1 MSPAT
6 GRLAPTPS
14 GDLHLGNTVSFLACW
29 LSVRRA
35 GGRLLLR
42 IEDVDQGRART
53 DVADRQRSDLAWLG
67 LHWDAE
73 VPAQSTRDYAP
84 WAERLSEHTYRCT
97 CTRRD
102 VAAAGGVYPGT
113 CRSAG
118 HTEGKLRLRLPSGL
132 RTVTDR
138 RLGTHTVDPSQ
149 LGDPVL
155 QRADGVYTYP
165 LAVVADDITDG
176 VTEVVRGADL
186 LKMSAGQEVLWELLG
201 ATPPTWLHA
210 PLIVEPSGRKLG
222 KSYGSLNLAG
232 LRQAG
237 WTPEDVL
244 RLVLPWLGLPHI
256 VPLQEAAALFEPT
269 AGERGP
275 IVLHL
280 PEHGGCPSPEEG
292 LRWTP
297 ESGDSR

>member
-1 MSPAT
+1 MSLPT

-29 LSVRRA
+29 LSARSA
-35 GGRLLLR
+35 GGRVLLR
-42 IEDVDQGRART
+42 IEDVDQGRARAE
-53 DVADRQRSDLAWLG
+53 VADRQRRDLEWLG

-73 VPAQSTRDYAP
+73 VPPQSARDYAP

-102 VAAAGGVYPGT
+102 VAAAGGIYPGT
-113 CRSAG
+113 CRDAG
-118 HTEGKLRLRLPSGL
+118 HTGGKLRLRLPPGG
-132 RTVTDR
+132 RTVVDR
-138 RLGTHTVDPSQ
+138 RLGPHLVDPNR

-186 LKMSAGQEVLWELLG
+186 LEMSAGQEVLWELLG
-201 ATPPTWLHA
+201 STPPSWLHA
-210 PLIVEPSGRKLG
+210 PMVVEPSGRKLG
-222 KSYGSLNLAG
+222 KSHGSLNLAG
-232 LRQAG
+232 LREAG
-237 WTPEDVL
+237 WTSHDVFQ
-244 RLVLPWLGLPHI
+244 LVLPWLGIEGGATLT
-256 VPLQEAAALFEPT
+256 EAASSFEPT
-269 AGERGP
+269 AGEKGP

-280 PEHGGCPSPEEG
+280 PEHGGCPSPTEG

-297 ESGDSR
+297 KSGDV